1 MNNEHTT
8 VPGILIPTELSPTD
22 QEALRE
28 ADEAIYQS
36 TELARTVLQT
46 MIKHPEAALTEQEEV
61 LAEQL
66 NTILDVTN
74 NGYNLD
80 FTPVADP
87 YFKNPQQQQLQDD
100 FNKARDHTKETARR
114 RVGLGLLSGYV
125 ECVAA
130 FTEAT
135 LQTPPSV
142 A

>member
-8 VPGILIPTELSPTD
+8 APGILIPTELSPTD
-22 QEALRE
+22 QETLRE
-28 ADEAIYQS
+28 ADEAIYQN

-46 MIKHPEAALTEQEEV
+46 MIERPGASLTEEEEV
-61 LAEQL
+61 LAGRL

-87 YFKNPQQQQLQDD
+87 YFKNPRQQQLLDD
-100 FNKARDHTKETARR
+100 FKKARGHTIETARR

-125 ECVAA
+125 ECVAD